1 MIAPYH
7 MVQPCVRFKALFRT
21 HVRSP
26 QRARMQPTDRKRS
39 PILYP
44 TRATN
49 RFDYIFRTTA
59 AAFRISFRA
68 LASKLARNRRGSGA
82 RCGIIGYSLIP
93 GAPVAERGAR
103 SRLHVR
109 IKELQCPQCFPT
121 YISLK
126 SAKPLINFSK
136 LIRARKLI
144 SWRKS
149 LPCTGLLIVGKLNP
163 SRSSVPPIRAW
174 TNLSKPARDDFRRS
188 GGSTPAHLPTA
199 FS

>member
-93 GAPVAERGAR
+93 GA
-103 SRLHVR
+103 
-109 IKELQCPQCFPT
+109 
-121 YISLK
+121 
-126 SAKPLINFSK
+126 
-136 LIRARKLI
+136 
-144 SWRKS
+144 
-149 LPCTGLLIVGKLNP
+149 
-163 SRSSVPPIRAW
+163 
-174 TNLSKPARDDFRRS
+174 
-188 GGSTPAHLPTA
+188 GG
-199 FS
+199 